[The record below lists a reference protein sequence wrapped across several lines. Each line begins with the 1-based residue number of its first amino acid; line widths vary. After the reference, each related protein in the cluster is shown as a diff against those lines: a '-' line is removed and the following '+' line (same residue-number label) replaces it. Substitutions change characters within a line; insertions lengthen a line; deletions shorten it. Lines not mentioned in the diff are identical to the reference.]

1 MQDLENKEQQNIES
15 KEDSNQKYIDAIEE
29 MKKNSVPKEELEA
42 AQEENKRLL
51 KALIDGDQIEV
62 DNQDGKPEDLN
73 DRIKKLHKEMF
84 TDDFQGSD
92 LDYCQKALELRKA
105 VIERDGEDA
114 DPFLPH
120 SHNYLIT
127 DADREAANRVAEE
140 IADAIESSNGSNKVF
155 IATLQEKMVD
165 SAPQRGRRK

>member
-15 KEDSNQKYIDAIEE
+15 KEDNSQKYIDAIEE

-62 DNQDGKPEDLN
+62 ENQNGSEDLN
-73 DRIKKLHKEMF
+73 EKIKKLHKELYK
-84 TDDFQGSD
+84 DDFQGTD
-92 LDYCQKALELRKA
+92 LDYMSKTLELRNA
-105 VIERDGEDA
+105 IIERDGEDA

-127 DADREAANRVAEE
+127 DADREAAKRVAEE
-140 IADAIESSNGSNKVF
+140 VADAIESSNGSNKVF

>member
-15 KEDSNQKYIDAIEE
+15 KEDASQKYIEAIEE
-29 MKKNSVPKEELEA
+29 MKKTTVPKKELEA

-51 KALIDGDQIEV
+51 QALIDGEQIGV
-62 DNQDGKPEDLN
+62 DSQNDNSPDLN
-73 DRIKKLHKEMF
+73 EKIKTLHKELF

-92 LDYCQKALELRKA
+92 LDYCQKALQLREA

-127 DADREAANRVAEE
+127 DADREAAKRVAEE